1 MGKMGGQEFS
11 RLMMGGNLIGGWSHS
26 RDLAYVS
33 TLARR
38 YNTEAKIRETLE
50 LGEANGINAINTWVM
65 QDNSQL
71 FNHWKAGGKMKWF
84 AQVRLDADGGYSQI
98 QKAIDEGAAGV
109 HITGDTAESL
119 LAQGKFEKVGEKCI
133 LKEGVF

>member
-1 MGKMGGQEFS
+1 MPTGKLGGQEFS

-26 RDLAYVS
+26 RELAYVS

-50 LGEANGINAINTWVM
+50 LGESQGITAINTWVM
-65 QDNSQL
+65 QENAQL
-71 FNHWKAGGKMKWF
+71 FNHWKCGGKMKWV

-98 QKAIDEGAAGV
+98 QRLLMKGPQVFISQATLPSPCSPRV
-109 HITGDTAESL
+109 SL
-119 LAQGKFEKVGEKCI
+119 IKWARPCS
-133 LKEGVF
+133 